1 MLLESFKITGSAV
14 GQIFIL
20 GAIGYLLIKKNILG
34 QEGLDALSR
43 LVVEIILPILIFY
56 QLVKNFSFSAFRD
69 WWIFPLISIAITA
82 AGLLLGFLFSGFI
95 KGKQQRLQFLNLV
108 GFQNSGFLPLA
119 LVAAILPDD
128 KMQTMFIYLFL
139 FLLGFN
145 LLMFSLGV
153 YLITFSRQKKFELG
167 SLWSPPVVATIFTL
181 IFIFFGLER
190 FVPQVVLRPL
200 NMIGQCLIP
209 LSIFVVGGNL
219 AQIKLT
225 RIDKVPMFLM
235 LVAKLVILPALGLW
249 LILRLRLPE
258 LLGLLILIELAM
270 PPATMLSVITSHYKK
285 QDLLVSQGIFIGH
298 LFGLLSIP
306 IFLSLYFAMNVIK

>member
-20 GAIGYLLIKKNILG
+20 GAIGYFLIRKNILS
-34 QEGLDALSR
+34 QEGLAALSR
-43 LVVEIILPILIFY
+43 LVMEIILPILIFY
-56 QLVKNFSFSAFRD
+56 QLVKNFTFSAFRN

-82 AGLLLGFLFSGFI
+82 AGLLLGFLFLGLI

-119 LVAAILPDD
+119 LVAALLPED

-153 YLITFSRQKKFELG
+153 YLLTFTRQKKFELG

-190 FVPQVVLRPL
+190 FVPQMVFGPL

-235 LVAKLVILPALGLW
+235 VLAKLVILPALGLW

>member
-14 GQIFIL
+14 SQIFIL
-20 GAIGYLLIKKNILG
+20 GAIGYFLIKKNILG
-34 QEGLDALSR
+34 QEGLNALSR
-43 LVVEIILPILIFY
+43 LVVDIILPILIFC
-56 QLVKNFSFSAFRD
+56 QLVKDFTFSGFRD

-82 AGLLLGFLFSGFI
+82 AGLLLGSLFAWFI
-95 KGKQQRLQFLNLV
+95 KGRQQRLQFLNLV

-119 LVAAILPDD
+119 LVAALLPDD

-153 YLITFSRQKKFELG
+153 YLLTFTRNKKFELA
-167 SLWSPPVVATIFTL
+167 SLWSPPVVATVFTL
-181 IFIFFGLER
+181 IFIFFGLEK
-190 FVPQVVLRPL
+190 FVPQMVLRPL
-200 NMIGQCLIP
+200 NLIGQCLIP
-209 LSIFVVGGNL
+209 LSMFVVGGNL

-225 RIDKVPMFLM
+225 RIDKAPMFLM
-235 LVAKLVILPALGLW
+235 VLAKMVILPALGFW
-249 LILRLRLPE
+249 LILKMQLPE
-258 LLGLLILIELAM
+258 LTGLLILIELAM

-298 LFGLLSIP
+298 LFGLISIP
-306 IFLSLYFAMNVIK
+306 IFLSLYFVVNVVK

>member
-20 GAIGYLLIKKNILG
+20 GAIGYFLIRKNILS
-34 QEGLDALSR
+34 QEGLAALSR
-43 LVVEIILPILIFY
+43 LVMEIILPILIFY
-56 QLVKNFSFSAFRD
+56 QLVKNFTFSAFRN

-82 AGLLLGFLFSGFI
+82 AGLLLGFLFLGLI

-119 LVAAILPDD
+119 LVAALLPED

-153 YLITFSRQKKFELG
+153 YLLTFTRQKKFELG

-190 FVPQVVLRPL
+190 FVPQMVFGPL

-235 LVAKLVILPALGLW
+235 VLAKLVILPALGLW
-249 LILRLRLPE
+249 LILRLRFPE

-285 QDLLVSQGIFIGH
+285 QDLLVSQGILLGH
-298 LFGLLSIP
+298 LFGLISIP
-306 IFLSLYFAMNVIK
+306 IFLSLYFAMNVVK